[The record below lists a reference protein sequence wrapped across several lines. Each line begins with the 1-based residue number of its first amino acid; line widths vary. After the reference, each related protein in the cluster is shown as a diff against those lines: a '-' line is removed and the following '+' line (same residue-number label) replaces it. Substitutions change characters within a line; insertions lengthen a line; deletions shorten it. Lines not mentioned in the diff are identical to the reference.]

1 MATEP
6 KSRGVYTIGWITALP
21 KEQTA
26 ATAMLDQ
33 IHPDLDKTPN
43 DHNIYTL
50 GSIGGHNVVIAC
62 LPKGKLGTS
71 SAATVAT
78 RMVTTFHSIK
88 AVLLVGIGGGIP
100 PNVRLGDV
108 VISTPVNEY
117 PGVVQWDFGKAEKD
131 GKFKRTGSLNNPP
144 SALLTALTNR
154 KVAKASPKYTS
165 SGLLKDPLSTQAVGE
180 DYGERKD
187 VRVHYGLIA
196 SGNQTIKDS
205 ELRDSLNNSLGGH
218 VLCVEME
225 AAGLMNDFPCIVI
238 RGICDYA
245 DSQKNK
251 DWQEYAA
258 AVAAGCAKE
267 LLGYVTPIEVCAER
281 PVRGLLNNINAK
293 IEALD
298 SKLNRN
304 ENLEVLKWLS
314 PINYATQQSDLRE
327 RRQPGTSQW
336 FLRQTEYQIW
346 LRTLEQTLF
355 CPGIPGGGK
364 TNNSLR
370 NLLRKPV
377 QRKSP
382 LLGSV
387 GNLYNRA
394 MKTSAQPPLDEMYLD
409 GNMSGFPR
417 FSTDS
422 PDLQRN
428 ISNEIAQATEG
439 MFLLASLYLDS
450 IKDKT
455 SKREMIDALKEFKKR
470 NEREPGGGY

>member
-1 MATEP
+1 MATQP
-6 KSRGVYTIGWITALP
+6 RSRGDYTIGWISPLP

-50 GSIGGHNVVIAC
+50 GSIGGHNVVIAW

-108 VISTPVNEY
+108 VISTPVDEY
-117 PGVVQWDFGKAEKD
+117 PGVVQWDFGKAERD

-144 SALLTALTNR
+144 SALLTALTKLETSHEMSESKIR
-154 KVAKASPKYTS
+154 QYLDEVAEKWPKLAPKYTS
-165 SGLLKDPLSTQAVGE
+165 SGFLKDPLSTKGVGE
-180 DYGERKD
+180 DHGKRKD

-196 SGNQTIKDS
+196 SGNQTIKDG

-238 RGICDYA
+238 RGVCDYA

-267 LLGYVTPIEVCAER
+267 LLGYVTPTEI
-281 PVRGLLNNINAK
+281 
-293 IEALD
+293 
-298 SKLNRN
+298 
-304 ENLEVLKWLS
+304 LKWLF
-314 PINYATQQSDLRE
+314 PISYAAQQSGFRGK
-327 RRQPGTSQW
+327 RQRGTGQW
-336 FLRQTEYQIW
+336 LLGSTDYKIW
-346 LRTLEQTLF
+346 LSIRKQTLF
-355 CPGIPGGGK
+355 CPSILEARKTFQTSIIIHEDFKRVTKARMIRTIDFYCNFEQSNGQK
-364 TNNSLR
+364 TNYSPR
-370 NLLRKPV
+370 KLLRHV
-377 QRKSP
+377 LQRKYPILDSE
-382 LLGSV
+382 

-394 MKTSAQPPLDEMYLD
+394 MKTAAQPSLDEISEVLGPTPSICLRILIIIDGLD
-409 GNMSGFPR
+409 ECP
-417 FSTDS
+417 
-422 PDLQRN
+422 
-428 ISNEIAQATEG
+428 ISNDCWPK
-439 MFLLASLYLDS
+439 LLSR
-450 IKDKT
+450 I
-455 SKREMIDALKEFKKR
+455 
-470 NEREPGGGY
+470 